1 MFGSSGKGQGG
12 SGGKAE
18 KTLGDFTAEY
28 AKSNR
33 STCKGCMEKIEKVA
47 LGSQYLHLW
56 DLTLGGGVGYLRRK
70 EQTASPF
77 WLRTHGQK
85 YSGEPCRE
93 GSDSSGQTES
103 CALVQLPPWAGPWKK
118 DLGKHQHRSLKSG
131 SFGGVLV

>member
-47 LGSQYLHLW
+47 LGSQCLHLW
-56 DLTLGGGVGYLRRK
+56 DLTLGGGR
-70 EQTASPF
+70 
-77 WLRTHGQK
+77 WLSQEKRANSLSILAPHPWSEIQW
-85 YSGEPCRE
+85 R
-93 GSDSSGQTES
+93 
-103 CALVQLPPWAGPWKK
+103 AL
-118 DLGKHQHRSLKSG
+118 
-131 SFGGVLV
+131 